1 MLRKLI
7 MLNILCAALATP
19 ALAGFRVSVGGG
31 LGQTQASNEITETE
45 GPFTSLV
52 TMDYVITSR
61 QMVGL
66 EHLRSVSLSP
76 MSTSMSFTGIYYSY
90 YMNAIPTPY
99 VSVDKIDS
107 EEIVFRDIGYFVGM
121 GIGMAQSN
129 NLPDADGKTS
139 NSAGFY
145 ISPRV
150 GGDFQLTRSLGARG
164 ELIIANTTMGTG
176 TIMSTSLV
184 GSLFWC
190 F

>member
-1 MLRKLI
+1 MLRNLVL
-7 MLNILCAALATP
+7 LNTFCALLAAP
-19 ALAGFRVSVGGG
+19 AWAGFRVSLGGG
-31 LGQTQASNEITETE
+31 LGQTQSSNEITETE
-45 GPFTSLV
+45 GPFTSLFSV
-52 TMDYVITSR
+52 DYVLTSR

-90 YMNAIPTPY
+90 YFNAIPTPY

-121 GIGMAQSN
+121 GLGMAQSN
-129 NLPDADGKTS
+129 NLPDENGKTS
-139 NSAGFY
+139 NAAAFY
-145 ISPRV
+145 ISPRA
-150 GGDFQLTRSLGARG
+150 GGDFQLTRNLGARG
-164 ELIIANTTMGTG
+164 EFIIANTMMGTG
-176 TIMSTSLV
+176 TITSTSLV